1 MFAVDMDTG
10 DVFLYTA
17 TRRCAMA
24 SHAKLS
30 RITINKLLLAT
41 DFSPEAQNALQCAVS
56 VARRYGSTVFLT
68 HVLATEGSVGAAVE
82 GWPALSDVTRR
93 NAERSMAKIENTE
106 DLKLLPHE
114 VILRFGDTWEVI
126 SEVLS
131 DKNVDLIVIGTQGR
145 GGLKKLLLGS
155 TAEKVIR
162 HATCPVLT
170 VGPHVR
176 SASLSRFGHVFCA
189 SDFLSG
195 SMRALTYA
203 LSLAE
208 EDQAELTLLHV
219 IESEPASE
227 SELLEW
233 KQQDRERLSQMV
245 PPDADLAYKPEIEVE
260 VGIPEVEI
268 VRLADLRK
276 ADLIVMG
283 CHSGGAVSTH
293 LPWTTLHHVLQHA
306 HCPVLTVHSE
316 WSAANGTDAGQSAG
330 VLFG

>member
-1 MFAVDMDTG
+1 
-10 DVFLYTA
+10 
-17 TRRCAMA
+17 MA
-24 SHAKLS
+24 SQVELS
-30 RITINKLLLAT
+30 RMTINNILLAT
-41 DFSPEAQNALQCAVS
+41 DFSAEAQNALQCAVS
-56 VARRYGSTVFLT
+56 LARRYGSTVFLT
-68 HVLATEGSVGAAVE
+68 HVLATEVSVGAAVE

-114 VILRFGDTWEVI
+114 VILRSGDTWEVI

-145 GGLKKLLLGS
+145 GGLKKLFLGS

-170 VGPHVR
+170 VGSHVR
-176 SASLSRFGHVFCA
+176 LASPNRFGHIFYA
-189 SDFLSG
+189 SDFSSG
-195 SMRALTYA
+195 STRALTYA

-208 EDQAELTLLHV
+208 EDRAELTLLHV
-219 IESEPASE
+219 IESDPTAHAPKASE

-245 PPDADLAYKPEIEVE
+245 PPDVDLAYKPEIEVGI
-260 VGIPEVEI
+260 GIPEVEI
-268 VRLADLRK
+268 VRLADIRK

-306 HCPVLTVHSE
+306 HCPVLTVRGE
-316 WSAANGTDAGQSAG
+316 WSAANRTDASQSAG
-330 VLFG
+330 VWFGD